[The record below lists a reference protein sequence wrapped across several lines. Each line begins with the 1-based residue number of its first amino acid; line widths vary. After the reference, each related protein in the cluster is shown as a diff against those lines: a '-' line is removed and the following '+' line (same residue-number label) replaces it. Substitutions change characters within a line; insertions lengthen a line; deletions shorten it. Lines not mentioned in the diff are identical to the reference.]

1 MSQEYENQIIKPVDL
16 DREMRK
22 SYIAYAMSVIVGRA
36 LPDVRDGLKP
46 VHRRILYA
54 MYEDGLTSE
63 KPFRKS
69 ATTVGNVLGRYH
81 PHGDASVYDA
91 MVRMAQPFSLR
102 YPLIDGHGNFGSIDG
117 DPPAAYRYTEARMAK
132 LANAML
138 ADIKKETVDFIPNF
152 DEERKEPVVLPSRFP
167 NLLVNGSSGIAVG
180 MATNIPPHNLGEV
193 IDGICYVIDH
203 PEADLEDLCAIIKG
217 PDFPTGGIIMGRA
230 GIRAAYATGRGKVKV
245 RARCEIEDMPGASN
259 RQRII
264 VTEIPYMVN
273 KARLVES
280 IANLVKDKR
289 VEGISDVRDESS
301 REGMRVVIECKRD
314 ANAQVILNQL
324 YNYTQLQDTCSM
336 NHLALVP
343 IPHAGV
349 DKVQP
354 KVLSL
359 REIIDWYISFQK
371 DVVARRVQFDLNR
384 AAARAHIL
392 EGLKV
397 ATDQDNIDRII
408 AIIRASASEAEAKE
422 NLCREPFWIDQIA
435 LLGITDGS
443 EHFEFHLD
451 DAQAQAI
458 VDMRLGRLSGLEQQ
472 KLNEEYAEIEGRIA
486 SFREILSADENIL
499 SVVKEELQELRA
511 GYADERRT
519 EIVAVADDLDIEDL
533 IEEQDCTYTLTQA
546 GYIKRMPT
554 SAYRTQR
561 RGGRG
566 VNAMATREEDFVR
579 HVFTASTHDHILF
592 FSNLGKVYK
601 LKGYQIPEAG
611 RTAKG
616 QNIVNLLEIEQGE
629 KITAMFAIREFS
641 DDKYMV
647 FVTKQGVIK
656 RVVLSD
662 LQNIRKV
669 GLRAL
674 SLGEGDL
681 LVDVRLTDGLENIL
695 IATHQGRAIT
705 FDETEVRAMGRQATG
720 VRGIRLGE
728 GDYVVGAA
736 RARQGAQVL
745 SITENGYGKRTPV
758 EEFSV
763 HHRGGSG
770 ILLHGITEKTG
781 YIAGIAVV
789 DPENDL
795 MIITDDG
802 VMIRVPVEDIRQCG
816 RNSQG
821 VIAMRTGED
830 VRVISIART
839 DPEPDEPEEET
850 AGKRRNNPPAG
861 KKGSLSLHRL
871 RLPFVYL
878 EKGKITKP
886 IKFLDGIK
894 SVHLSWKNF

>member
-54 MYEDGLTSE
+54 MYEDNLTVD

-69 ATTVGNVLGRYH
+69 ATTVGNVLGHYH

-132 LANAML
+132 IANVML
-138 ADIKKETVDFIPNF
+138 ADIKKETVDFVPNF
-152 DEERKEPVVLPSRFP
+152 DEERKEPVVLPSRIP

-193 IDGICYVIDH
+193 IDGVCYVIDH
-203 PEADLEDLCAIIKG
+203 PEADLDDLCAIIKG
-217 PDFPTGGIIMGRA
+217 PDFPTGGIVMGRA
-230 GIRAAYATGRGKVKV
+230 GIRAAYATGRGKIKV
-245 RARCEIEDMPGASN
+245 RARCEIEDMPGSSG
-259 RQRII
+259 RERII

-280 IANLVKDKR
+280 IANQVRDKR
-289 VEGISDVRDESS
+289 IEGISDVRDESS
-301 REGMRVVIECKRD
+301 REGLRIVIECKRD
-314 ANAQVILNQL
+314 ANAQVVLNQL

-343 IPHAGV
+343 IPHAGP

-371 DVVARRVQFDLNR
+371 DVVARRTQFDLNR
-384 AAARAHIL
+384 AGARAHIL

-408 AIIRASASEAEAKE
+408 AIIRASRSEAEAKE
-422 NLCREPFWIDQIA
+422 NLCKEPFWIDQIA
-435 LLGITDGS
+435 LLGIVDGS
-443 EHFEFHLD
+443 KHFEFHLD

-458 VDMRLGRLSGLEQQ
+458 IDMRLGRLSGLEQE
-472 KLNEEYAEIEGRIA
+472 KLNEEYREIEGKIA
-486 SFREILSADENIL
+486 SFREILSSDHNVLE
-499 SVVKEELQELRA
+499 VVKAELREIRA
-511 GYADERRT
+511 QYADERRT
-519 EIVAVADDLDIEDL
+519 EITAAADDIDIEDL
-533 IEEQDCTYTLTQA
+533 IEEQDSTYTLTHA

-579 HVFTASTHDHILF
+579 SIFNASTHDNILF

-611 RTAKG
+611 RAAKG
-616 QNIVNLLEIEQGE
+616 QNIINLLEIEPGE
-629 KITAMFAIREFS
+629 KITAMFPIREFT

-647 FVTKQGVIK
+647 FVTKYGTIK

-674 SLGEGDL
+674 SLAEGDL
-681 LVDVRLTDGLENIL
+681 LVDVRLTEGHENIL

-705 FDETEVRAMGRQATG
+705 FDETEVRAMGRQAAG
-720 VRGIRLGE
+720 VRGIRLAE

-736 RARQGAQVL
+736 RARKGAQVL
-745 SITENGYGKRTPV
+745 SVTENGYGKRTPV
-758 EEFSV
+758 EDFSI
-763 HHRGGSG
+763 HHRGGGG
-770 ILLHGITEKTG
+770 ILLHGLTDKTG
-781 YIAGIAVV
+781 LVAGIAVV
-789 DPENDL
+789 DPENDI
-795 MIITDDG
+795 MMITDDG
-802 VMIRVPVEDIRQCG
+802 VIIRTPVEDIRQCG

-821 VIAMRTGED
+821 VIVMRTGED
-830 VRVISIART
+830 VKVISIART
-839 DPEPDEPEEET
+839 DKEEEDEEAET
-850 AGKRRNNPPAG
+850 PAE
-861 KKGSLSLHRL
+861 S
-871 RLPFVYL
+871 
-878 EKGKITKP
+878 
-886 IKFLDGIK
+886 
-894 SVHLSWKNF
+894 

>member
-54 MYEDGLTSE
+54 MYEDNLTVD

-69 ATTVGNVLGRYH
+69 ATTVGNVLGHYH

-132 LANAML
+132 IANVML
-138 ADIKKETVDFIPNF
+138 ADIKKETVDFVPNF
-152 DEERKEPVVLPSRFP
+152 DEERKEPVVLPSRIP

-193 IDGICYVIDH
+193 IDGVCYVIDH
-203 PEADLEDLCAIIKG
+203 PEADLDDLCAIIKG
-217 PDFPTGGIIMGRA
+217 PDFPTGGIVMGRA
-230 GIRAAYATGRGKVKV
+230 GIRAAYATGRGKIKV
-245 RARCEIEDMPGASN
+245 RARCEIEDMPGSSG
-259 RQRII
+259 RERII

-280 IANLVKDKR
+280 IANQVRDKR
-289 VEGISDVRDESS
+289 IEGISDVRDESS
-301 REGMRVVIECKRD
+301 REGLRIVIECKRD
-314 ANAQVILNQL
+314 ANAQVVLNQL

-343 IPHAGV
+343 IPHAGP

-359 REIIDWYISFQK
+359 REIIDWYITFQK
-371 DVVARRVQFDLNR
+371 DVVARRTQFDLNR
-384 AAARAHIL
+384 AGARAHIL

-408 AIIRASASEAEAKE
+408 AIIRASRSEAEAKE

-435 LLGITDGS
+435 LLGIVDGS

-458 VDMRLGRLSGLEQQ
+458 IDMRLGRLSGLEQE
-472 KLNEEYAEIEGRIA
+472 KLNEEYREIEGKIA
-486 SFREILSADENIL
+486 SLHEILSSDHNVLE
-499 SVVKEELQELRA
+499 VVKAELREIRA
-511 GYADERRT
+511 QYADERRT
-519 EIVAVADDLDIEDL
+519 EITAAADDIDIEDL
-533 IEEQDCTYTLTQA
+533 IEEQDSTYTLTHA

-579 HVFTASTHDHILF
+579 SIFNASTHDNILF

-611 RTAKG
+611 RAAKG
-616 QNIVNLLEIEQGE
+616 QNIINLLEIEPGE
-629 KITAMFAIREFS
+629 KITAMFPIREFT

-647 FVTKQGVIK
+647 FVTKYGTIK

-674 SLGEGDL
+674 SLAEGDL
-681 LVDVRLTDGLENIL
+681 LVDVRLTEGHENIL

-705 FDETEVRAMGRQATG
+705 FDETEVRAMGRQAAG
-720 VRGIRLGE
+720 VRGIRLAE
-728 GDYVVGAA
+728 DDYVVGAA
-736 RARQGAQVL
+736 RARKGAQVL
-745 SITENGYGKRTPV
+745 SVTENGYGKRTPV
-758 EEFSV
+758 EDFSI
-763 HHRGGSG
+763 HHRGGGG
-770 ILLHGITEKTG
+770 ILLHGLTDKTG
-781 YIAGIAVV
+781 LVAGIAVV
-789 DPENDL
+789 DPENDI
-795 MIITDDG
+795 MMITDDG
-802 VMIRVPVEDIRQCG
+802 VIIRTPVEDIRQCG

-821 VIAMRTGED
+821 VIVMRTGED
-830 VRVISIART
+830 VKVISIART
-839 DPEPDEPEEET
+839 DREEEDEET
-850 AGKRRNNPPAG
+850 ETPAE
-861 KKGSLSLHRL
+861 S
-871 RLPFVYL
+871 
-878 EKGKITKP
+878 
-886 IKFLDGIK
+886 
-894 SVHLSWKNF
+894 

>member
-486 SFREILSADENIL
+486 AFREILSADENIL

-850 AGKRRNNPPAG
+850 D
-861 KKGSLSLHRL
+861 
-871 RLPFVYL
+871 
-878 EKGKITKP
+878 E
-886 IKFLDGIK
+886 
-894 SVHLSWKNF
+894 

>member
-54 MYEDGLTSE
+54 MYEDNLTVD

-69 ATTVGNVLGRYH
+69 ATTVGNVLGHYH

-132 LANAML
+132 IANVML
-138 ADIKKETVDFIPNF
+138 ADIKKETVDFVPNF
-152 DEERKEPVVLPSRFP
+152 DEERKEPVVLPSRIP

-193 IDGICYVIDH
+193 IDGVCYVIDH
-203 PEADLEDLCAIIKG
+203 PEADLDDLCAIIKG
-217 PDFPTGGIIMGRA
+217 PDFPTGGIVMGRA
-230 GIRAAYATGRGKVKV
+230 GIRAAYATGRGKIKV
-245 RARCEIEDMPGASN
+245 RARCEIEDMPGSSG
-259 RQRII
+259 RERII

-280 IANLVKDKR
+280 IANQVRDKR
-289 VEGISDVRDESS
+289 IEGISDVRDESS
-301 REGMRVVIECKRD
+301 REGLRIVIECKRD
-314 ANAQVILNQL
+314 ANAQVVLNQL

-343 IPHAGV
+343 IPHAGP

-371 DVVARRVQFDLNR
+371 DVVARRTQFDLNR
-384 AAARAHIL
+384 AGARAHIL

-408 AIIRASASEAEAKE
+408 AIIRASRSEAEAKE

-435 LLGITDGS
+435 LLGIVDGS

-458 VDMRLGRLSGLEQQ
+458 IDMRLGRLSGLEQE
-472 KLNEEYAEIEGRIA
+472 KLNEEYREIEGKIA
-486 SFREILSADENIL
+486 SFREILSSDHNVLE
-499 SVVKEELQELRA
+499 VVKAELREIRA
-511 GYADERRT
+511 QYADERRT
-519 EIVAVADDLDIEDL
+519 EITAAADDIDIEDL
-533 IEEQDCTYTLTQA
+533 IEEQDSTYTLTHA

-554 SAYRTQR
+554 SAYRAQR

-579 HVFTASTHDHILF
+579 SIFNASTHDNILF

-611 RTAKG
+611 RAAKG
-616 QNIVNLLEIEQGE
+616 QNIINLLEIEPGE
-629 KITAMFAIREFS
+629 KITAMFPIREFT

-647 FVTKQGVIK
+647 FVTKYGTIK

-674 SLGEGDL
+674 SLAEGDL
-681 LVDVRLTDGLENIL
+681 LVDVRLTEGHENIL

-705 FDETEVRAMGRQATG
+705 FDETEVRAMGRQAAG
-720 VRGIRLGE
+720 VRGIRLAE

-736 RARQGAQVL
+736 RARKGAQVL
-745 SITENGYGKRTPV
+745 SVTENGYGKRTPV
-758 EEFSV
+758 EDFSI
-763 HHRGGSG
+763 HHRGGGG
-770 ILLHGITEKTG
+770 ILLHGLTDKTG
-781 YIAGIAVV
+781 LVAGIAVV
-789 DPENDL
+789 DPENDI
-795 MIITDDG
+795 MMITDDG
-802 VMIRVPVEDIRQCG
+802 VIIRTPVEDIRQCG

-821 VIAMRTGED
+821 VIVMRTGED
-830 VRVISIART
+830 VKVISIART
-839 DPEPDEPEEET
+839 DKEEEDEEAET
-850 AGKRRNNPPAG
+850 PAE
-861 KKGSLSLHRL
+861 S
-871 RLPFVYL
+871 
-878 EKGKITKP
+878 
-886 IKFLDGIK
+886 
-894 SVHLSWKNF
+894 

>member
-54 MYEDGLTSE
+54 MYEDNLTVD

-69 ATTVGNVLGRYH
+69 ATTVGNVLGHYH

-132 LANAML
+132 IANVML
-138 ADIKKETVDFIPNF
+138 ADIKKETVDFVPNF
-152 DEERKEPVVLPSRFP
+152 DEERKEPVVLPSRIP

-193 IDGICYVIDH
+193 IDGVCYVIDH
-203 PEADLEDLCAIIKG
+203 PEADLDDLCAIIKG
-217 PDFPTGGIIMGRA
+217 PDFPTGGIVMGRA
-230 GIRAAYATGRGKVKV
+230 GIRAAYATGRGKIKV
-245 RARCEIEDMPGASN
+245 RARCEIEDMPGSSG
-259 RQRII
+259 RERII

-280 IANLVKDKR
+280 IANQVRDKR
-289 VEGISDVRDESS
+289 IEGISDVRDESS
-301 REGMRVVIECKRD
+301 REGLRIVIECKRD
-314 ANAQVILNQL
+314 ANAQVVLNQL

-343 IPHAGV
+343 IPHAGP

-359 REIIDWYISFQK
+359 REIIDWYITFQK
-371 DVVARRVQFDLNR
+371 DVVARRTQFDLNR
-384 AAARAHIL
+384 AGARAHIL

-408 AIIRASASEAEAKE
+408 AIIRASRSEAEAKE

-435 LLGITDGS
+435 LLGIVDGS

-458 VDMRLGRLSGLEQQ
+458 IDMRLGRLSGLEQE
-472 KLNEEYAEIEGRIA
+472 KLNEEYREIEGKIA
-486 SFREILSADENIL
+486 SFREILSSDYNVLE
-499 SVVKEELQELRA
+499 VVKAELREIRA
-511 GYADERRT
+511 QYADERRT
-519 EIVAVADDLDIEDL
+519 EITAAADDIDIEDL
-533 IEEQDCTYTLTQA
+533 IEEQDSTYTLTHA

-579 HVFTASTHDHILF
+579 SIFNASTHDNILF

-611 RTAKG
+611 RAAKG
-616 QNIVNLLEIEQGE
+616 QNIINLLEIEPGE
-629 KITAMFAIREFS
+629 KITAMFPIREFT

-647 FVTKQGVIK
+647 FVTKYGTIK

-674 SLGEGDL
+674 SLAEGDL
-681 LVDVRLTDGLENIL
+681 LVDVRLTEGHENIL

-705 FDETEVRAMGRQATG
+705 FDETEVRAMGRQAAG
-720 VRGIRLGE
+720 VRGIRLAE

-736 RARQGAQVL
+736 RARKGAQVL
-745 SITENGYGKRTPV
+745 SVTENGYGKRTPV
-758 EEFSV
+758 EDFSI
-763 HHRGGSG
+763 HHRGGGG
-770 ILLHGITEKTG
+770 ILLHGLTDKTG
-781 YIAGIAVV
+781 LVAGIAVV
-789 DPENDL
+789 DPENDI
-795 MIITDDG
+795 MMITDDG
-802 VMIRVPVEDIRQCG
+802 VIIRTPVEDIRQCG

-821 VIAMRTGED
+821 VIVMRTGED
-830 VRVISIART
+830 VKVISIART
-839 DPEPDEPEEET
+839 DKEEEDEEAET
-850 AGKRRNNPPAG
+850 PAE
-861 KKGSLSLHRL
+861 S
-871 RLPFVYL
+871 
-878 EKGKITKP
+878 
-886 IKFLDGIK
+886 
-894 SVHLSWKNF
+894 